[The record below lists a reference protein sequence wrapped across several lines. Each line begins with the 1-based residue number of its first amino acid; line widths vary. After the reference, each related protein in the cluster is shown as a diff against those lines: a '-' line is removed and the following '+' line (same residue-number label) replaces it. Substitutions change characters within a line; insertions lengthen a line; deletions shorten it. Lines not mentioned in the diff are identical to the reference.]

1 VFPVTVVA
9 YVGGMPSYSSVTSCT
24 LVGVEPRPVRIE
36 TSVAHSKKDT
46 FTIVGLPDT
55 AVRESRERVR
65 AAMKQQGFGF
75 PKGRV
80 VVNLSPADLPKN
92 GVTFDLPIALSVIA
106 ASSQDAMNFDAFV
119 CVGELSL
126 RGEVR
131 PVSAA
136 LAASL
141 VAERQGKACMVAS
154 SSTIP
159 INDGA
164 KIVGIA
170 SLRHAFE
177 VATGSVRADVVAVP
191 TTSDGRHVADIASV
205 RGNDPA
211 RRALEVAAAGGHHL
225 LMVGPPGAGKTML
238 ARCLPGILPPLNAD
252 EVRQVSLIHA
262 AAGTGREVSE
272 IAPFRS
278 PHHSA
283 SIAALVGGGSGIP
296 TPGEVSLAHH
306 GALFLDELGEFSPS
320 VLDALRQ
327 PIELGEIVVARQA
340 ATVRFPSRVQIIA
353 ASNPCPCGFEGDN
366 RMPCT
371 CTDMRRDK
379 YRARLSGPLLDR
391 FDMRLVITR
400 LAPDALMG
408 PQGEESAP
416 VQKRVLAARKRQY
429 ERGSLNRDLSRD
441 QLDALTVS
449 GSATQSLRALARE
462 PAMTARGWDR
472 IRKVGRTLAD
482 LEGTGMVDG
491 KHIAEAA
498 GLRGEW

>member
-1 VFPVTVVA
+1 M
-9 YVGGMPSYSSVTSCT
+9 YSDRYSSVTSCT

-36 TSVAHSKKDT
+36 ATVAHAKKDS

-65 AAMKQQGFGF
+65 AAMKQQGFLF

-92 GVTFDLPIALSVIA
+92 GVTFDLPIALSVLA
-106 ASSQDAMNFDAFV
+106 ASADYPLNFDGFV

-131 PVSAA
+131 PVSAG
-136 LAASL
+136 LGASL

-154 SSTIP
+154 TSTIP
-159 INDGA
+159 ATDGA
-164 KIVGIA
+164 TISGIA
-170 SLRHAFE
+170 SLRHAVE
-177 VATGSVRADVVAVP
+177 VATGRVDADAVASP
-191 TTSDGRHVADIASV
+191 TTGGGQSVAELACV
-205 RGNDPA
+205 RGNGQA

-238 ARCLPGILPPLNAD
+238 AGCLPGILPPLTD
-252 EVRQVSLIHA
+252 QQVREVSLIHA
-262 AAGTGREVSE
+262 AAGSGRTVSD

-306 GALFLDELGEFSPS
+306 GALFLDELGEFNSS

-327 PIELGEIVVARQA
+327 PIEQGEIVVARQA
-340 ATVRFPSRVQIIA
+340 ATVRFPSRVQVIA
-353 ASNPCPCGFEGDN
+353 ASNPCPCGFEGDK
-366 RMPCT
+366 RTPCR
-371 CTDMRRDK
+371 CTDMRKDK
-379 YRARLSGPLLDR
+379 YKARLSGPLLDR
-391 FDMRLVITR
+391 FDMRLAIVR
-400 LAPDALMG
+400 LAPDALMESR
-408 PQGEESAP
+408 GEGSAP
-416 VQKRVLAARKRQY
+416 VQARVLAARARQNQ
-429 ERGSLNRDLSRD
+429 RGTLNRDLTRD
-441 QLDALTVS
+441 QLDELP
-449 GSATQSLRALARE
+449 GTQAASETLMVLARE

-472 IRKVGRTLAD
+472 VRKVARTLAD
-482 LEGTGMVDG
+482 LDATDKVEEQHVS
-491 KHIAEAA
+491 EAA
-498 GLRGEW
+498 SLRGDWK

>member
-1 VFPVTVVA
+1 
-9 YVGGMPSYSSVTSCT
+9 MPSYSSVTSCT

-36 TSVAHSKKDT
+36 TSVAHAKKDS

-80 VVNLSPADLPKN
+80 VVNLSPADLPKI

-106 ASSQDAMNFDAFV
+106 ASSRDVMNFDAFV

-136 LAASL
+136 LGASL

-154 SSTIP
+154 SSMIP

-164 KIVGIA
+164 EIAGIA

-177 VATGSVRADVVAVP
+177 VATGSAGADVVAIP
-191 TTSDGRHVADIASV
+191 TTSDARHFADIASV
-205 RGNDPA
+205 RGNEPA

-238 ARCLPGILPPLNAD
+238 AGCLPGILPPLSAD
-252 EVRQVSLIHA
+252 EIRQVSLIHA
-262 AAGTGREVSE
+262 AAGTGREVSDV
-272 IAPFRS
+272 APFRS

-306 GALFLDELGEFSPS
+306 GALFLDELGEFNPS

-327 PIELGEIVVARQA
+327 PIEQGEIVVARQA
-340 ATVRFPSRVQIIA
+340 ATVRFPSRVQVIA

-366 RMPCT
+366 RTPCT

-408 PQGEESAP
+408 PQGEGSAP

-429 ERGSLNRDLSRD
+429 ERGTLNRDLSRD
-441 QLDALTVS
+441 QLDALAVS
-449 GSATQSLRALARE
+449 DLAKGSLRALARE

-472 IRKVGRTLAD
+472 VRKVGRTLAD
-482 LEGTGMVDG
+482 LEGTDMVD
-491 KHIAEAA
+491 KRHIAEAA
-498 GLRGEW
+498 SLRGEWR